1 MRILYVTLAVVLT
14 DQITKLIVKGFS
26 FPFLNIKHDGM
37 MLYDK
42 IEVIGSFFRI
52 TFVENPGMAFGI
64 GLGTTAKL
72 LVSLFSV
79 VASIGLI
86 YYLFTVRNQSLS
98 LRLSLA
104 LILGGAIG
112 NLIDRVFYGVF
123 YGYAPLFYGK
133 VVDFLDFDFIN
144 LSLFGYQYDR
154 FPVFNVAD
162 MSVSIGVFILIL
174 FYKKHQEETEKKID
188 EVKAETDDLFSSA
201 ENIEESE
208 LIENTST
215 SEDYKTSKGNDEN
228 DETGNREDLPV

>member
-14 DQITKLIVKGFS
+14 DQLTKLLVKGFS
-26 FPFLNIKHDGM
+26 VPFLDFKYHGM

-86 YYLFTVRNQSLS
+86 YYLYTVRKQSLS

-123 YGYAPLFYGK
+123 YDYAPLFYGK

-144 LSLFGYQYDR
+144 LAIFGYNYDR

-174 FYKKHQEETEKKID
+174 FYKKHQD
-188 EVKAETDDLFSSA
+188 ETDKQIKQTLPDEIQNNISSV
-201 ENIEESE
+201 NNSSEEKNVNVAITE
-208 LIENTST
+208 IK
-215 SEDYKTSKGNDEN
+215 KTDDDEP
-228 DETGNREDLPV
+228 GKREDLQV